1 VTGPVKR
8 ATKVAGRL
16 REAMVAA
23 LRELSDPRTQGVL
36 VTRVEVTD
44 DLQSA
49 KIYVRRELGVTEETE
64 QRAMLKGL
72 GTASNRLRREIARS
86 LDLRYAPTLRFFY
99 DEAPD
104 VMSRMEEV
112 LQEIKAKGTPS
123 SGS

>member
-64 QRAMLKGL
+64 PR
-72 GTASNRLRREIARS
+72 TACAARS
-86 LDLRYAPTLRFFY
+86 RDPSIFATRPRFASSTTRRPT
-99 DEAPD
+99 
-104 VMSRMEEV
+104 
-112 LQEIKAKGTPS
+112 
-123 SGS
+123 